1 MEENDTWIVCKHVM
15 DGTAEKV
22 QVRRDN
28 VCMCLA
34 CSEDPTLLE
43 TEGIYILGESL
54 LMESLKKISH
64 SFDNEH
70 NEKKTSGSLII
81 NKTPFRFRTG

>member
-1 MEENDTWIVCKHVM
+1 MEKENTWIVCKHVM

-34 CSEDPTLLE
+34 CSEDPTILE
-43 TEGIYILGESL
+43 TEEIYILDESL
-54 LMESLKKISH
+54 LMERLKKISQE
-64 SFDNEH
+64 SNNEH
-70 NEKKTSGSLII
+70 NE
-81 NKTPFRFRTG
+81 

>member
-1 MEENDTWIVCKHVM
+1 MDENETWIVCKHVM

-34 CSEDPTLLE
+34 CSEDPTILE
-43 TEGIYILGESL
+43 TEEIYILDESL
-54 LMESLKKISH
+54 LMERLKKISH
-64 SFDNEH
+64 AFDNEH
-70 NEKKTSGSLII
+70 NEKKASRPDT
-81 NKTPFRFRTG
+81 